1 MMVASLIA
9 PIEDFSSIF
18 KMLGAI
24 RARSE
29 SDRLNARLSI
39 EDEHWTVT
47 SARAWVDYR
56 LPSRSMNEI
65 RGEAAPRLRK
75 SWLKGLSAQA
85 IGDVPQ
91 EVVQQCCL
99 AGWPSLFVALSLVRV
114 SGRPPPQ
121 FCRTR
126 R

>member
-65 RGEAAPRLRK
+65 RGRRP
-75 SWLKGLSAQA
+75 
-85 IGDVPQ
+85 
-91 EVVQQCCL
+91 
-99 AGWPSLFVALSLVRV
+99 RV
-114 SGRPPPQ
+114 SGSRGLRDCP
-121 FCRTR
+121 R
-126 R
+126 RL